1 MLLDLVLTSEEEIT
15 EGSKTGCSLGCSK
28 HVQGDS
34 MISENIGLEKGKC
47 QESWLQERGSLAV

>member
-1 MLLDLVLTSEEEIT
+1 MLDLVFTSEEEIT
-15 EGSKTGCSLGCSK
+15 EESKTGCSLGCSK

-47 QESWLQERGSLAV
+47 QES

>member
-15 EGSKTGCSLGCSK
+15 EGSKIGCSLGCSK

-47 QESWLQERGSLAV
+47 QES